1 MEGQERG
8 SKGLRG
14 VMPVENA
21 VQLKLLMTGSIEQR
35 DAHAGVA
42 VHGAHA
48 ALMWAISAEGLMYF
62 SVTLDELHESM
73 ATLHRKVR
81 FAKAPPWSSAIEMAW
96 PSTRAICARAVVN
109 STAVPSKSQ
118 A

>member
-8 SKGLRG
+8 SRGLRG

-48 ALMWAISAEGLMYF
+48 ALMWAISAAGLMYF
-62 SVTLDELHESM
+62 RVTLDEVYESM